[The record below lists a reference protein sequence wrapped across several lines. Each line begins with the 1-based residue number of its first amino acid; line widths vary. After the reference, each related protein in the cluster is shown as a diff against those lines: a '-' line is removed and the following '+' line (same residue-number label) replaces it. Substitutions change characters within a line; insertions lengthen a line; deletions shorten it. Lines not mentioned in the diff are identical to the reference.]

1 MSKPNGCPEDDRD
14 RDETARTVRGT
25 KKADPA
31 VPVIERMRLI
41 VRECQ
46 ANRINGVYVDLF
58 TASCVTQV
66 YDAVNEANK
75 GRLDSLPVRKLVD
88 VVYKLL
94 NKTRAS

>member
-1 MSKPNGCPEDDRD
+1 MSKPNGCHEDDRD

-25 KKADPA
+25 KKADPK
-31 VPVIERMRLI
+31 VPVIDRMRLI
-41 VRECQ
+41 VKECQ
-46 ANRINGVYVDLF
+46 ANRINGVYIDLF

-75 GRLDSLPVRKLVD
+75 KRLDALPVRKLVD
-88 VVYKLL
+88 VVYKVL